1 MIIPVVSGSRT
12 SCTPT
17 LSPSATSP
25 APPYAISAPLIFHL
39 PPAKPTSSLASEA
52 GPLPSNLPTGRRV
65 FQSGRVPVPVN
76 PIPSRANARV
86 TPTTV
91 IYGRNSYASFA
102 TTVLQYALENRLRER
117 MGKYGSMEYDLT
129 WKSWAMKS
137 GRRICALRASGR
149 RISDKGCIGWPSPQG
164 RDWKGGSL
172 KQLGRNSRPL
182 NEVAL
187 LAGWPTAR
195 TSDADKSVRTMEGS
209 LREVRRKGG
218 PQDLGAAAFL
228 AGWPTPNL
236 PSGGRVLSIG
246 QTISMKS
253 KKGHKVQ
260 VALENVAN
268 LALAGW
274 STPNAISEN
283 RGGLQSN
290 PIKAMQRRKD
300 GHQLNLDDQATLAQ
314 LQIAGWTG
322 GPTSNSSPASTATTG
337 ALNPEHTRYLM
348 GFLPG
353 WSSYAVT
360 ETP

>member
-52 GPLPSNLPTGRRV
+52 GPLPSNSPTGRRV

-164 RDWKGGSL
+164 RDGKGGSL

-187 LAGWPTAR
+187 L
-195 TSDADKSVRTMEGS
+195 V
-209 LREVRRKGG
+209 
-218 PQDLGAAAFL
+218 
-228 AGWPTPNL
+228 GWPTPNL

-290 PIKAMQRRKD
+290 PIKAMQRRRD

-348 GFLPG
+348 GFPPG